1 MPLRIS
7 LHNRKQAQGVVQMC
21 RSPASG
27 SARAPSYHYPIPA
40 KGRVIELTPSE
51 LQRPH
56 DQADLWHQE
65 VSVAFPVPRRL
76 IAPTT
81 SPGVANLSS
90 ISSAPAWAALSRLV
104 GSRLALNTST
114 AAPGL
119 APRRSSAMRSIPLPS
134 GRQRSKTATSKLTV
148 AAWPRASLSDPA

>member
-7 LHNRKQAQGVVQMC
+7 LHNRKQAQGVFQMC

-40 KGRVIELTPSE
+40 KGRVFELTPSE

-90 ISSAPAWAALSRLV
+90 ISSAPASAAPSRLV
-104 GSRLALNTST
+104 GSRLALKTST
-114 AAPGL
+114 VAPGL
-119 APRRSSAMRSIPLPS
+119 ASRSSAMRSTPLPS
-134 GRQRSKTATSKLTV
+134 GSPMSKTATSKLTA
-148 AAWPRASLSDPA
+148 AAWLRASSSDPA